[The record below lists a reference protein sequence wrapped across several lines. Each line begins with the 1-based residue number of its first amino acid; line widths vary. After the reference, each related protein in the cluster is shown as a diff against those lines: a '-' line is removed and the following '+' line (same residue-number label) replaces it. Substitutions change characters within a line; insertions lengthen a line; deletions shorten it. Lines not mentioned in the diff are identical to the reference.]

1 MIFLFGPLRFFLFG
15 TQFPGCT
22 SLRRRGSYLEWF
34 RRVRVDPSH
43 RRPWR
48 ATLLDAF
55 VATCVAQ
62 VGCYLHGD
70 TFLAASIDAYTLGGG
85 LHRTFSSSLFPSVLC
100 TQFGVTL
107 VVMPSLSR
115 IVNADNIDTLLHW
128 QYLVS
133 QKLFI
138 SCFVDILLVPM
149 AVGVVIY
156 VHCMYVRYYV
166 YICIC
171 VYLVHI

>member
-1 MIFLFGPLRFFLFG
+1 MHQWFSFLALYVFSFSAPSS
-15 TQFPGCT
+15 PGCT

-100 TQFGVTL
+100 TQIGVTL

-115 IVNADNIDTLLHW
+115 IVNADNIDTLLHG

-149 AVGVVIY
+149 AVGVVIICTLY
-156 VHCMYVRYYV
+156 VC
-166 YICIC
+166 
-171 VYLVHI
+171 